1 MQIPVN
7 KNLDDYKDDVFKGLT
22 LRQAAMAALTVASG
36 ILGFAIG
43 HFLLGLPQEASLYC
57 AFPLAF
63 PVAAAGFGRIR
74 GLSIPEY
81 IKRKQAIRRAPVY
94 TYRPAMLEEGKEEK
108 P

>member
-7 KNLDDYKDDVFKGLT
+7 KNIDDYKDDVFKGLT

-74 GLSIPEY
+74 G
-81 IKRKQAIRRAPVY
+81 KQAIRRAPVY